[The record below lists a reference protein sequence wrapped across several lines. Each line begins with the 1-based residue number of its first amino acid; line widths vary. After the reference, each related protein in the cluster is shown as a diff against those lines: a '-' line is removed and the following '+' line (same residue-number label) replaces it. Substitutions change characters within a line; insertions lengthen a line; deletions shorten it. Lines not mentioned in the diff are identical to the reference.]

1 MEKIFIKARA
11 KINLTLNVV
20 NKRKDGYHN
29 LESIF
34 QKINLYDELFI
45 EKLQDNKFE
54 LITNAKE
61 IQNEENI
68 IYKAY
73 IKLKDE
79 YRNIS
84 GIKVKLNKNIPIE
97 AGLAGGSTDCASFLI
112 AMNKL
117 FDLNMSND
125 KMERIAS
132 KLGADVVP
140 CFYNKAIK
148 AQGIGDI
155 ITKIDTNFKYYILI
169 IKPNTSNST
178 KGMYKKID
186 EGEFKQKYNTEEV
199 KKALENNNIYQITEN
214 LYNVFEEVVDEK
226 SQLLKIKDDL
236 LKSGALRSSNDRF
249 GKLCIWD
256 F

>member
-79 YRNIS
+79 YSNIN
-84 GIKVKLNKNIPIE
+84 GIKVKLNKNIPME

-125 KMERIAS
+125 KMEKIGS

-140 CFYNKAIK
+140 CIYNSAIK

-169 IKPNTSNST
+169 IKPNNCNST
-178 KGMYKKID
+178 KEMYKKID
-186 EGEFKQKYNTEEV
+186 EGEFKQKYNTEKV

-226 SQLLKIKDDL
+226 SELLKIKDDL
-236 LKSGALRSSNDRF
+236 LKSGALRSSNDRL
-249 GKLCIWD
+249 GKLCIWY